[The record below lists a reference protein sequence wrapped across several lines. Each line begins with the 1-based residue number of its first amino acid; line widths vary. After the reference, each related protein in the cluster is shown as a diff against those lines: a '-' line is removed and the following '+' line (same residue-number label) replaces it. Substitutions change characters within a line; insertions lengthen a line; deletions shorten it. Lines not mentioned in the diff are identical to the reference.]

1 MIGLGSTIF
10 SERAWEQVARRLR
23 LSRRELEVVR
33 GVFDGWTESA
43 IAAGLRISART
54 VHTHVER
61 LHRKLRVGHQVALV
75 LRVLEEFLKLAG
87 ASGSGVQPIC
97 ARRQTD
103 CGDCSVVHD
112 ADKFWV
118 ACAVR

>member
-97 ARRQTD
+97 ARRTSG
-103 CGDCSVVHD
+103 CCP
-112 ADKFWV
+112 F
-118 ACAVR
+118 RL